1 MKQYDG
7 ITERQMQIGACLII
21 ALILGGIHLALPGFY
36 STLIT
41 LALDGNVPG
50 LQAYILSYGYLSMAI
65 SILMILL
72 TNMTGLPSLPLLIV
86 NGLVFGLIPGI
97 IVSWIGEFLGCTAGF
112 IVMRTVFRSTA
123 ERIIAKSDK
132 LSRIDGYS
140 TFRNVFIARA
150 LPYTPNVLLTAL
162 IASGRISFSDHLGAT
177 FLGKLPAVAIEVWLG
192 HDLVY
197 ITEHPGRL
205 AVVVLICLAGVVIYR
220 RKNK

>member
-1 MKQYDG
+1 MKQYNG

-21 ALILGGIHLALPGFY
+21 ALIFGSIHLALPGFY
-36 STLIT
+36 STSIT
-41 LALDGNVPG
+41 LAMDGNVPG

-65 SILMILL
+65 SILMIL
-72 TNMTGLPSLPLLIV
+72 LPLLIV

-132 LSRIDGYS
+132 LSRIDRYS

-205 AVVVLICLAGVVIYR
+205 AVVILICLAGVVIYR